1 MQDAK
6 LLNTTNIQLHV
17 DCFGWVD
24 VIGLEVQCKLVNM
37 SIDDLQYMHLTLL
50 IKESSQLIARS
61 QSLIT
66 LSKYLNLKIS
76 THGTI
81 DIQVSRL
88 AIGLQKLCVIQLL
101 LYTNTTLK
109 FCAPYNTST
118 GSISFKQYFCKSSK
132 INQLSKQSA
141 CFLGPSKFLIWLVYT

>member
-81 DIQVSRL
+81 DIQS
-88 AIGLQKLCVIQLL
+88 G
-101 LYTNTTLK
+101 
-109 FCAPYNTST
+109 F
-118 GSISFKQYFCKSSK
+118 
-132 INQLSKQSA
+132 
-141 CFLGPSKFLIWLVYT
+141 